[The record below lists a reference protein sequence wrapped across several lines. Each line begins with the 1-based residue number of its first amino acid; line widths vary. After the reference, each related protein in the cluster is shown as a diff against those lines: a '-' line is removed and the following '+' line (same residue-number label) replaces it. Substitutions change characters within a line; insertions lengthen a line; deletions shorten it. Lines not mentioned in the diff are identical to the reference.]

1 MTIIIMLLSI
11 LLLLAIG
18 VPIAFSLGITAVI
31 FLVMQTDLP
40 LSLMIQQLYLG
51 INSFPLLAIPL
62 FILAGSLMNTGG
74 MSLRL
79 INFALS
85 VIGTV
90 KGGLAYVNV
99 LTSVFFGAITGTSA
113 AASAAVGQIMIPAMV
128 EKKYDRGFAA
138 ATTSAGSTLGIL
150 IPPSVPMILYGS
162 ISGISVADLFI
173 TGIFIGLAVAVGY
186 IIAAYLM
193 TKNQNYEMETQ
204 QFSFKLV
211 FEKFL
216 SAIPALLIPVIIMG
230 GIMSG
235 IVTPTESAAI
245 AVLVGIIVGFLYKEL
260 TFKKLLESLID
271 SVRNTALVMF
281 IVATAT
287 ILGFSF
293 SALGIGRQMM
303 EPFMQFADN
312 PVIIM
317 FMASFIL
324 LIGGFIF
331 DGTVMVV
338 VLVPLFLPIV
348 AATSIDPI
356 QFAMIVIIVW
366 GIGQQTPPVASGLYI
381 TTAIAKVSMLNAS
394 KYNIWYIGVLFLALL
409 AMIFIPDIMLYLPRK
424 IIE

>member
-1 MTIIIMLLSI
+1 MTIIIMLISI

-18 VPIAFSLGITAVI
+18 IPIAFALGITAVI
-31 FLVMQTDLP
+31 FLVLQTDLP

-162 ISGISVADLFI
+162 IAGISVADLFI

-186 IIAAYLM
+186 IIAAYFM
-193 TKNQNYEMETQ
+193 SKNQNYEMETQ

-216 SAIPALLIPVIIMG
+216 AAIPALLIPVIIMG

-245 AVLVGIIVGFLYKEL
+245 AVLVGIIVGFIYKEL
-260 TFKKLLESLID
+260 TIKKLLESLID

-293 SALGIGRQMM
+293 SALGIGQQMM

-312 PVIIM
+312 PIIIM

-348 AATSIDPI
+348 AATAIDPI

-394 KYNIWYIGVLFLALL
+394 KYNIWYILVLVLALI
-409 AMIFIPDIMLYLPRK
+409 AMIFIPDIMLYLPRQ

>member
-1 MTIIIMLLSI
+1 MTILIMLLI
-11 LLLLAIG
+11 VLVLLAAGI
-18 VPIAFSLGITAVI
+18 PIAFALGITAVI
-31 FLVMQTDLP
+31 FLVLLTDLP
-40 LSLMIQQLYLG
+40 LSLMLQQLYLG

-85 VIGTV
+85 IIGTIR
-90 KGGLAYVNV
+90 GSLAYVNV

-113 AASAAVGQIMIPAMV
+113 AASAAVGQIMIPAMI

-150 IPPSVPMILYGS
+150 IPPSVPLILYGS
-162 ISGISVADLFI
+162 IAGISVADLFI
-173 TGIFIGLAVAVGY
+173 TGIFIGLAVAIGY
-186 IIAAYLM
+186 VVAAYFM
-193 TKNQNYEMETQ
+193 TKGQNYEMETQ
-204 QFSFKLV
+204 KFSFKLV
-211 FEKFL
+211 FEKFVA
-216 SAIPALLIPVIIMG
+216 AIPALLIPIIIMG
-230 GIMSG
+230 GILSG

-245 AVLVGIIVGFLYKEL
+245 AVLVGIIVGFVYKEL
-260 TFKKLLESLID
+260 TIKKLIESLID

-293 SALGIGRQMM
+293 SALGIGEQMIA
-303 EPFMQFADN
+303 PFMNFADN
-312 PVIIM
+312 PIIIM

-348 AATSIDPI
+348 AATTIDPI

-381 TTAIAKVSMLNAS
+381 TTAIAKVSMLTAS
-394 KYNIWYIGVLFLALL
+394 KYNIWYILVLIIALI
-409 AMIFIPDIMLYLPRK
+409 AMIFIPNIMLYLPRL

>member
-1 MTIIIMLLSI
+1 MLLTV
-11 LLLLAIG
+11 LLLLGIG
-18 VPIAFSLGITAVI
+18 VPIAFALGITAVI
-31 FLVMQTDLP
+31 FLLLLTDLP

-74 MSLRL
+74 MSVRL

-85 VIGTV
+85 LIGAL

-99 LTSVFFGAITGTSA
+99 LTSVFFGAITGTAA
-113 AASAAVGQIMIPAMV
+113 AASAAVGQIMIPAMI
-128 EKKYDRGFAA
+128 EKKYDRRFAA

-162 ISGISVADLFI
+162 IASISVADLFI
-173 TGIFIGLAVAVGY
+173 TGIFIGLAVAIGYVIVAY
-186 IIAAYLM
+186 II
-193 TKNQNYEMETQ
+193 TKKQDYVIEEQ
-204 QFSFKLV
+204 EFSFKLV

-216 SAIPALLIPVIIMG
+216 AAIPALIIPVIIMG

-235 IVTPTESAAI
+235 IVTPTESAAL
-245 AVLVGIIVGFLYKEL
+245 AVLAGIIVGFIYKEL
-260 TFKKLLESLID
+260 TFKKLIDSLID

-293 SALGIGRQMM
+293 SALGIGQQMM
-303 EPFMQFADN
+303 EPFMEFADN
-312 PVIIM
+312 PIIIM

-348 AATSIDPI
+348 SSTSIDPI

-381 TTAIAKVSMLNAS
+381 TTAIAKVSMLSAS
-394 KYNIWYIGVLFLALL
+394 KFNIWYILVLIVALF
-409 AMIFIPDIMLYLPRK
+409 AMIFIPDVMLYLPRLL
-424 IIE
+424 IE

>member
-1 MTIIIMLLSI
+1 MTIIIMLLTVLI
-11 LLLLAIG
+11 LLAIG
-18 VPIAFSLGITAVI
+18 VPIAFALGITAVI
-31 FLVMQTDLP
+31 FLVLLTDLP
-40 LSLMIQQLYLG
+40 LSLMLQQLYLG

-85 VIGTV
+85 IIGTV

-99 LTSVFFGAITGTSA
+99 LTSVFFGAITGTAA
-113 AASAAVGQIMIPAMV
+113 AASAAVGQIMIPAMI

-162 ISGISVADLFI
+162 IAGISVADLFI

-186 IIAAYLM
+186 IIAAYFM
-193 TKNQNYEMETQ
+193 TKGQKYEMETQ
-204 QFSFKLV
+204 SFSFKLV
-211 FEKFL
+211 FEKFIA
-216 SAIPALLIPVIIMG
+216 AIPALLIPVIIMG
-230 GIMSG
+230 GILTG

-260 TFKKLLESLID
+260 TFKKLMESLID

-293 SALGIGRQMM
+293 SALGIGGQMI
-303 EPFMQFADN
+303 EPFMNFVDS
-312 PVIIM
+312 PIIIM
-317 FMASFIL
+317 FLASFIL

-348 AATSIDPI
+348 AATTIDPI
-356 QFAMIVIIVW
+356 QFAMVVIIVW

-381 TTAIAKVSMLNAS
+381 TTAIAKVSMLTAS
-394 KYNIWYIGVLFLALL
+394 KYNIWYILVLIIALI
-409 AMIFIPDIMLYLPRK
+409 AMIFIPDVMLYLPRQ

>member
-1 MTIIIMLLSI
+1 MLLTV
-11 LLLLAIG
+11 LLLLGIG
-18 VPIAFSLGITAVI
+18 VPIAFALGITAVI
-31 FLVMQTDLP
+31 FLLLLTDLP

-74 MSLRL
+74 MSVRL

-85 VIGTV
+85 LIGAL

-99 LTSVFFGAITGTSA
+99 LTSVFFGAITGTAA
-113 AASAAVGQIMIPAMV
+113 AASAAVGQIMIPAMI
-128 EKKYDRGFAA
+128 EKKYDGRFAA

-162 ISGISVADLFI
+162 IASISVADLFI
-173 TGIFIGLAVAVGY
+173 TGIFIGLAVAIGYVIVAY
-186 IIAAYLM
+186 II
-193 TKNQNYEMETQ
+193 TKKQDYVIEEQ
-204 QFSFKLV
+204 EFSFKLV

-216 SAIPALLIPVIIMG
+216 AAIPALIIPVIIMG

-235 IVTPTESAAI
+235 IVTPTESAAL
-245 AVLVGIIVGFLYKEL
+245 AVLAGIIVGFIYKEL
-260 TFKKLLESLID
+260 TFKKLIDSLID

-293 SALGIGRQMM
+293 SALGIGQQMM
-303 EPFMQFADN
+303 EPFMEFADN
-312 PVIIM
+312 PIIIM

-348 AATSIDPI
+348 SSTSIDPI

-381 TTAIAKVSMLNAS
+381 TTAIAKVSMLSAS
-394 KYNIWYIGVLFLALL
+394 KFNIWYILVLIVALF
-409 AMIFIPDIMLYLPRK
+409 AMIFIPDVMLYLPRLL
-424 IIE
+424 IE